1 MLKTERVVH
10 RRLALFL
17 VCAGWVCAGWVLWP
31 ACASAGDGP
40 AGDDRG
46 VLTLLLENDLF
57 FHTDRDYTNG
67 VLAAYTTAPDDTPDW
82 AVRAARRLPLFPEGG
97 IVRTSYS
104 FGQNMY
110 TPTDISLVNPPLT
123 DRPYAG
129 FLYGA
134 IGLLADNGQ
143 QLDQLQLQFGMVGPA
158 SLAEQA
164 QKFVHKI
171 VHAGAPKGWDTQL
184 KNEPGLVLIYER
196 SWRAYVSGK
205 ALGLSFD
212 LDPHLGGAIGNVYDY
227 VNAGVMVRIGFELP
241 NDYGPM
247 RIDPAMPG
255 ANFYEPQ
262 DDGFSW
268 YLFAGMD
275 GRAIARNLFLD
286 GNSFVNS
293 RSVDKLPLVGDL
305 QFGAAISYAR
315 VRIAFTHVFRT
326 KEYRTQPGV
335 DQFGAVSLSFR
346 F

>member
-1 MLKTERVVH
+1 MRSGMT
-10 RRLALFL
+10 FL
-17 VCAGWVCAGWVLWP
+17 L
-31 ACASAGDGP
+31 ACAVCLAMPALADEQP
-40 AGDDRG
+40 AGEQSSGDNRG

-67 VLAAYTTAPDDTPDW
+67 VLIAYTTAPDDTPDW
-82 AVRAARRLPLFPEGG
+82 VVRAARHMPFFPEGG
-97 IVRTSYS
+97 TVVTSYS
-104 FGQNMY
+104 LGQNIY
-110 TPTDISLVNPPLT
+110 TPTRTDLVNPPPSE
-123 DRPYAG
+123 RPYAG

-134 IGLLADNGQ
+134 VGLIADNGQ

-164 QKFVHKI
+164 QKFVHE
-171 VHAGAPKGWDTQL
+171 VRGFASPKGWDTQL

-196 SWRAYVSGK
+196 SWRAYVSGEV
-205 ALGLSFD
+205 LGLSFD
-212 LDPHLGGAIGNVYDY
+212 LNPHLGGAIGNVYDY
-227 VNAGVMVRIGFELP
+227 VNAGAMARFGFELP

-247 RIDPAMPG
+247 RIDPALPG
-255 ANFYEPQ
+255 ANYYEPR

-268 YLFAGMD
+268 YLFAGVD

-335 DQFGAVSLSFR
+335 DQFGAVSVSFR